1 MVMSA
6 DIDIDFA
13 DRETALRLIQHVPA
27 RQSNGR
33 RHNSGIYVTD
43 IPRDPVNQCAAI
55 DYEQAEQR
63 GYFKLDFLNMS
74 VYQLVRDPAHYEAML
89 TATPPWERL
98 WTDHAWASQLVHVG
112 NYTDLLRVM
121 KPDSIPRMAAF
132 ISIIRPG
139 KAHLQTRPWDEV
151 FASVWNGDE
160 SKGYTFKKSHSI
172 SYAALV
178 ALHMNLI
185 NQDAV
190 PAYLTFACLFCALC
204 PTNCK
209 QAHAEFQDLC

>member
-33 RHNSGIYVTD
+33 KHNSGIYVTA
-43 IPRDPVNQCAAI
+43 IPADPVNQCAAI
-55 DYEQAEQR
+55 DYEEAEQR

-74 VYQLVRDPAHYEAML
+74 VYQLVKDPAHYEAML
-89 TATPPWERL
+89 TAAPPWERL
-98 WTDHAWASQLVHVG
+98 WTDHAWTSQLVHVG

-139 KAHLQTRPWDEV
+139 KAHLQTRPWTEV
-151 FASVWNGDE
+151 FASVWDGDD
-160 SKGYTFKKSHSI
+160 SQGYTFKKSHSI

-178 ALHMNLI
+178 ALHMNLTSPFVA
-185 NQDAV
+185 Q
-190 PAYLTFACLFCALC
+190 
-204 PTNCK
+204 
-209 QAHAEFQDLC
+209 E

>member
-13 DRETALRLIQHVPA
+13 DRETVLRLIQHVPA

-33 RHNSGIYVTD
+33 KHNSGIYVTD
-43 IPRDPVNQCAAI
+43 IPADPVNQCAAI

-74 VYQLVRDPAHYEAML
+74 VYQLIQDPAHYEAMI
-89 TATPPWERL
+89 TAATPWERL

-132 ISIIRPG
+132 ISVIRPG
-139 KAHLQTRPWDEV
+139 KAHLQTRPWTEV
-151 FASVWNGDE
+151 FAEVWDGDE
-160 SKGYTFKKSHSI
+160 SRGYTFKKSHAV

-178 ALHMNLI
+178 ALHMNLL
-185 NQDAV
+185 NQVGAQV
-190 PAYLTFACLFCALC
+190 
-204 PTNCK
+204 
-209 QAHAEFQDLC
+209 

>member
-6 DIDIDFA
+6 DIDLDFA
-13 DRETALRLIQHVPA
+13 NREDILKLIQHTPA

-33 RHNSGIYVTD
+33 KHNSGIYVTD
-43 IPRDPVNQCAAI
+43 IPADPVNQCAAI
-55 DYEQAEQR
+55 DYEEAEQR

-74 VYQLVRDPAHYEAML
+74 VYQLIRDPAHYEEMF

-98 WTDHAWASQLVHVG
+98 WTDHEWASQLVHVG
-112 NYTDLLRVM
+112 NYTDLLCVM

-139 KAHLQTRPWDEV
+139 KAHLQTRPWQEV
-151 FASVWNGDE
+151 FATVWDGDE
-160 SKGYTFKKSHSI
+160 SRGYTFKKSHAV

-178 ALHMNLI
+178 ALHMNLTSPSV
-185 NQDAV
+185 A
-190 PAYLTFACLFCALC
+190 
-204 PTNCK
+204 
-209 QAHAEFQDLC
+209 QA